1 MFSKNAKKFQNIW
14 LLLQENFLPKPYSII
29 AQSGHTVPL
38 PISFVYRLLLES
50 RDEKSDSNLTQ
61 FLLRTAFTPYL
72 EVYLGRACVICVIY
86 AKTKTGKILHRKLES
101 YQEKIRMM
109 LGMGEELIS
118 KENIIDKLTDLTI
131 L

>member
-86 AKTKTGKILHRKLES
+86 AKTKTGKILQLNTLHR
-101 YQEKIRMM
+101 
-109 LGMGEELIS
+109 
-118 KENIIDKLTDLTI
+118 
-131 L
+131 